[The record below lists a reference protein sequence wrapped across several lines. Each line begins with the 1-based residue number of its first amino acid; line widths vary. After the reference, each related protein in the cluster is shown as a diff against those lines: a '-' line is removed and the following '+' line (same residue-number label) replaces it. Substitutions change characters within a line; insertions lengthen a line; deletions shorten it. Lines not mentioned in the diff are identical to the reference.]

1 MDIDVHEELL
11 AIANSEKED
20 RNVIHGMND
29 ILDDVINE
37 PTDNVDTDV
46 HEELIAITN
55 SGKEENHVVD
65 GMNDFPDDVLSE
77 VTVDERNSITEGVN
91 MLGNL

>member
-1 MDIDVHEELL
+1 MDIDVYEELL
-11 AIANSEKED
+11 AIANSEKD

-65 GMNDFPDDVLSE
+65 GMNDFPDDVVESQY
-77 VTVDERNSITEGVN
+77 
-91 MLGNL
+91 